1 MLRIRSRRRKSDKT
15 VTADPYRSRAG
26 CGFIGRNLVEYLLD
40 NDLVSYVR
48 VVDKV
53 PPQTAWL
60 NVRHQRLFEHP
71 LLEFKSTNLINTG
84 NNVGGMASGKNVRT

>member
-1 MLRIRSRRRKSDKT
+1 M
-15 VTADPYRSRAG
+15 
-26 CGFIGRNLVEYLLD
+26 EYLLD

-60 NVRHQRLFEHP
+60 NAKHQRVFEHP
-71 LLEFKSTNLINTG
+71 LLEFQSANLINMG
-84 NNVGGMASGKNVRT
+84 NRCDRVLFIAVAEYTMCAHRR